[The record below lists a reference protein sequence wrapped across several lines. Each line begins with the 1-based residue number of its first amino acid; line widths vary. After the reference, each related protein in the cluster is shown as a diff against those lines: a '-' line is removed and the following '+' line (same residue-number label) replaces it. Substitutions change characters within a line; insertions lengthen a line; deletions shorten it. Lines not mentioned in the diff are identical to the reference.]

1 MSLRPEVLL
10 AIVLCVVV
18 TLIPRILPLA
28 LARRMRLPPLVEA
41 WLTYVPVAVI
51 AALLA
56 DQVLLVGDRPGITWS
71 WPHVTAGVTVVAIAV
86 ASRSIT
92 LTVVGGVAVFSI
104 IQALV

>member
-10 AIVLCVVV
+10 AIALCVLV
-18 TLIPRILPLA
+18 TVIPRILPLA

-51 AALLA
+51 AALLV
-56 DQVLLVGDRPGITWS
+56 DQVLLVGDGPGITWS
-71 WPHVTAGVTVVAIAV
+71 WPHVSAGVTVVAIAA

-92 LTVVGGVAVFSI
+92 LTVVGGVVVFSLA
-104 IQALV
+104 QALV